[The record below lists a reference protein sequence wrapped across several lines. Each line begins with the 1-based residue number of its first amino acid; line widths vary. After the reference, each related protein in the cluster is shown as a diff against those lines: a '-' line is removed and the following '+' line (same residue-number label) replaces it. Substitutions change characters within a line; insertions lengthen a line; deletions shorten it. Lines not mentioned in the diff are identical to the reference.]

1 MAWTQNST
9 TKVWTHAGTGRDV
22 VVASTEQPARAAIVL
37 ECVDSAHEPVVVVY
51 ASGDGCTRYEAG
63 IVGSNVVIRQIV
75 FNGSPTTLTNG
86 STGDVPGAGA
96 CTAAHGLTSGVPF
109 KLAVYVYDSTLEVL
123 IDGVQK
129 LVHRVL
135 ETEYSV
141 VNVQVSG
148 HVHFGFASSINGATL
163 SAKSYDLVDAEPGPA
178 IEVLFAVCDRN
189 VWYSVDGVNMQPI
202 LGSGGGVG
210 AFGDGLVELVESDG
224 IVYGLGGGY
233 AKKINTTT
241 LQVTNW
247 TATAGTFPG
256 SSGLGT
262 GQSRMRMLSSLVSR
276 PILAGD
282 KTDPQNLWA
291 PAIGDP
297 EDFDTAADTPG
308 RAFALNTSFP
318 GKVGQPI
325 TCISQLSGQSLLIG
339 CVSQTWVM
347 SGDPALALP
356 NIELL
361 SLSSGLSGPRS
372 AALLNGGA
380 AIAHSF
386 DGVFL
391 IAGGAMVS
399 LSQGVISEG
408 IQIPASER
416 ADYYITIARDP
427 TRQITFLFVTP
438 IDGSTGLHFAY
449 SERTGGVS
457 PGQGG
462 FYPIVFGDDALQPV
476 SACVYR
482 GELILGTLDG
492 RLVKMSDAVTTDDGE
507 PFASLLSV
515 AFPVIDAGMDT
526 IVRRMAITPSLASAS
541 FTWTIYAGR
550 TLEEAFDGSNRWLVR
565 SGTCAAGAPL
575 KPETHPVR
583 APALVLAL
591 SATGTRLQIEA
602 VDVEISAG
610 ASHHRRIPT
619 APATPHAKCD
629 IEADADG
636 GDDFGDGDGEGDSFI
651 IYLIDFQIATE
662 AAAVDSM
669 FADGSFVPTAGSG
682 GSGGNEIDATATL
695 GGSGSIIVVPH

>member
-37 ECVDSAHEPVVVVY
+37 ECVTSADAVVAVLF
-51 ASGDGCTRYEAG
+51 ASPDGCTRYEAG
-63 IVGSNVVIRQIV
+63 VVGANVVIQEV
-75 FNGSPTTLTNG
+75 VYNAAPVVLTNG

-96 CTAAHGLTSGVPF
+96 CSAAHGLTTGVPF
-109 KLAVYVYDSTLEVL
+109 KLSVYVYDSTIEVL

-148 HVHFGFASSINGATL
+148 HVHFGFASSVAGAVVQ
-163 SAKSYDLVDAEPGPA
+163 SAKTYDLVDAEPGPA
-178 IEVLFAVCDRN
+178 TEVLFAVCDRN
-189 VWYSVDGVNMQPI
+189 VWYSTDGVNMQPVS
-202 LGSGGGVG
+202 GSGGGVG
-210 AFGDGLVELVESDG
+210 AFGDGLVEMVESDG

-233 AKKINTTT
+233 AREINPTT
-241 LQVTNW
+241 LQVTDW

-256 SSGLGT
+256 SSGLGA

-325 TCISQLSGQSLLIG
+325 TCIAQLSGQSLLIG
-339 CVSQTWVM
+339 CGSQTWVM

-361 SLSSGLSGPRS
+361 SLSSGLSGQRS
-372 AALLNGGA
+372 ATLVNTGA

-386 DGVFL
+386 DGVF
-391 IAGGAMVS
+391 IVAGGAMAS

-416 ADYYITIARDP
+416 ADYYITITRDP
-427 TRQITFLFVTP
+427 GRQLTFLFVTP
-438 IDGSTGLHFAY
+438 IDGSAGLHFAY
-449 SERTGGVS
+449 SERIGGMT
-457 PGQGG
+457 PGRGG
-462 FYPIVFGDDALQPV
+462 FYPIVFGDNAVQPV
-476 SACVYR
+476 SACMFR

-492 RLVKMSDAVTTDDGE
+492 RLVKLSDAATTDDGSN
-507 PFASLLSV
+507 FTTLVSL
-515 AFPVIDAGMDT
+515 AFPVVDAGMDV
-526 IVRRMAITPSLASAS
+526 IVKRMALTPSLASAS
-541 FTWTIYAGR
+541 FSWTIYGGR
-550 TLEEAFDGSNRWLVR
+550 TLEEAFDGANRWLVR
-565 SGTCAAGAPL
+565 AGTFNAGAPL
-575 KPETHPVR
+575 KPEAHAVR

-591 SATGTRLQIEA
+591 TATGTRLQVEG
-602 VDVEISAG
+602 VDVELAAG

-629 IEADADG
+629 IEPPADA
-636 GDDFGDGDGEGDSFI
+636 GDDFGDGDGVGDGFAV
-651 IYLIDFQIATE
+651 YLMDFEAATE
-662 AAAVDSM
+662 AAAIDAAFVDGE
-669 FADGSFVPTAGSG
+669 FTPAGASTD
-682 GSGGNEIDATATL
+682 GGNWIDATAHMG
-695 GGSGSIIVVPH
+695 GGSEIIDVPR